1 MKPRLGHFFGRFL
14 ARLNQESR
22 GNVKPR
28 LGVFKEVACWLD
40 FARDP
45 GPSCGQVLIAIFV
58 FDIFKHIDRQGLGCG
73 VCFLGFGGLQD
84 ERFCKAAF
92 A

>member
-1 MKPRLGHFFGRFL
+1 MFFGRLL

-28 LGVFKEVACWLD
+28 LGMFKEVVACWLD

-45 GPSCGQVLIAIFV
+45 RAPLGQVLIAIFV
-58 FDIFKHIDRQGLGCG
+58 FDIFKHIDRQGLECG